1 MALLKALI
9 VDLAGELQQNA
20 RSILTSL
27 VHGLRLQVRF
37 GFTFFL
43 SIPSDLVFDLF
54 ASPCSFFP
62 ILSPILHGWMTP
74 SRCL

>member
-20 RSILTSL
+20 RNILTSL

-37 GFTFFL
+37 GL
-43 SIPSDLVFDLF
+43 LVF
-54 ASPCSFFP
+54 PFP
-62 ILSPILHGWMTP
+62 
-74 SRCL
+74 